1 MKFKVPDQ
9 KEVFRFLESKKSLFA
24 CIAVTGLLA
33 MFVTASG
40 SAKSEEVKVDASVDT
55 FIPAGFVLVPIEV
68 QNYESLDSI
77 LGPHGIVDL
86 YLPSQSGSGKGSRVA
101 NRVRI
106 MRAPLN
112 PSQFAVLVRE
122 DESNQLVR
130 TEAPFFVVVQNSK
143 QGGTGIVERD
153 PQKSIKRVS
162 RLVMEAE

>member
-1 MKFKVPDQ
+1 MKFKFPNH
-9 KEVFRFLESKKSLFA
+9 KLVFSFLESKKALVG
-24 CIAVTGLLA
+24 CIVVTGILALLIG
-33 MFVTASG
+33 TKKAST
-40 SAKSEEVKVDASVDT
+40 EEIKADPSVDT

-86 YLPSQSGSGKGSRVA
+86 YLPSQNGSGKGSRVA

-122 DESNQLVR
+122 DESDQLVR
-130 TEAPFFVVVQNSK
+130 TESAFFVVVQNSK
-143 QGGTGIVERD
+143 QSGTGIVERE
-153 PQKSIKRVS
+153 PRQFKKRVS